1 MRKTE
6 GRGQGRRAVVICQ
19 SVGLSLSQRQAEVF
33 FFFWYLKLAIIM
45 LSTEGGRRRLVD
57 LHIKRNEKNSFRVR

>member
-1 MRKTE
+1 ME

-33 FFFWYLKLAIIM
+33 FFFFLVFKAGYNYAVHR
-45 LSTEGGRRRLVD
+45 GRKKKTCRFA
-57 LHIKRNEKNSFRVR
+57 H